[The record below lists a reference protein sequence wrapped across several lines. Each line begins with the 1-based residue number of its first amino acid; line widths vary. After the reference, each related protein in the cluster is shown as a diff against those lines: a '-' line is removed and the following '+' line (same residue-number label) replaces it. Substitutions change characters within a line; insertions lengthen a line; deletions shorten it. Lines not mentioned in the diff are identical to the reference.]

1 MKELKIHQA
10 TGKEKKESWLCLVAR
25 VHAWLRKDVSCNCL
39 KSISAQTISDE
50 NCSRHILFISDWLRH
65 SSVLCGLS
73 LQVRRKLNI
82 HFLSPQ
88 QGFPHVTAAAEA
100 EPGCG
105 QGPVCWASS
114 KVTSW
119 IRLCRWG
126 KRRDSQLGVSARLQG
141 DSKPTVK
148 TRHFQAC
155 SEANKHCKEKLL
167 LNDSHGTDDFAVPSC
182 NCNWTKLNAF
192 TVLWRY
198 IPKLDELWKV
208 PPAVGPHTFPRDS
221 LPLACSSN
229 QIITIQILISNYM

>member
-1 MKELKIHQA
+1 MGSCDKSS
-10 TGKEKKESWLCLVAR
+10 GWSWYTFNERIKDSSGYREGAKRIMTLSVAR

-39 KSISAQTISDE
+39 KSISARTISDE
-50 NCSRHILFISDWLRH
+50 NRSHHILFISDWLRH
-65 SSVLCGLS
+65 SSVMCGLS

-148 TRHFQAC
+148 TRHFQAR
-155 SEANKHCKEKLL
+155 SEANKQTARKNFCWMTVMALMTLQFLAVLE
-167 LNDSHGTDDFAVPSC
+167 LNQVKCLYCFV
-182 NCNWTKLNAF
+182 
-192 TVLWRY
+192 
-198 IPKLDELWKV
+198 
-208 PPAVGPHTFPRDS
+208 
-221 LPLACSSN
+221 
-229 QIITIQILISNYM
+229 